1 MGKIDELI
9 KQFCPDG
16 VKKVPLGDVLDYEQ
30 PSKYIV
36 KSTEYDN
43 SYNIPVLTAG
53 KGFLL
58 GYTNEQ
64 TGVYAASEE
73 NPTIIF
79 DDFVTSFHWVDFPFK
94 VKSSAMKMLTCKDK
108 VNSFRFIYYA
118 MCEIGFVAKEHS
130 RHWISVYSKIEIP
143 LPPLAVQ
150 KEIVE
155 ILDTFTGMTDNL
167 QKELEQRQKQF
178 EYYQEKILNFDDVI
192 QQEGEVFIKKKGI
205 LGEIDELIKQLCP
218 DGIRETLLGEI
229 MTIVRGASPRPIK
242 NYMSDKINGIPW
254 IKIGD
259 VNPNDKYI
267 RNTAEYVTKEGAK
280 KSRFLHKGDFI
291 LSNSMSFGR
300 PYILGIDGCI
310 HDGWIA
316 MSGFEKDVCSKYLY
330 YILRCDTTQKYW
342 RMHANNGG
350 AMTNLNADI
359 VRGTPIPLPPLAV
372 QAKIVE
378 FLDTF
383 TGMIDNLQQEIE
395 LRQKQYEYYREKLLT
410 FE

>member
-16 VKKVPLGDVLDYEQ
+16 VQKVPLGDVLDYEQ

-64 TGVYAASEE
+64 TGVYAASKE

-108 VNSFRFIYYA
+108 GNSFRFIYYA

-130 RHWISVYSKIEIP
+130 RHWISVYSKIEVS

-155 ILDTFTGMTDNL
+155 ILDTFTGMIDNL
-167 QKELEQRQKQF
+167 QRELEQRQKQF
-178 EYYQEKILNFDDVI
+178 VHYRNQLLIFKDGKSKNITIGKVGDIGKICMCKRIMKSQTNTVYGIPFYKIGTFGKDADAYISKDVFEEYKKLYSYPKKGDVLMSASGTIGRTVVFDGKPSYFQDSNIVWVDNDEKKVLNPYLKYYYQIAKWETQGGTIKRLYNSLLANTEIRYPSLEK
-192 QQEGEVFIKKKGI
+192 QQE
-205 LGEIDELIKQLCP
+205 
-218 DGIRETLLGEI
+218 
-229 MTIVRGASPRPIK
+229 IV
-242 NYMSDKINGIPW
+242 DK
-254 IKIGD
+254 
-259 VNPNDKYI
+259 
-267 RNTAEYVTKEGAK
+267 
-280 KSRFLHKGDFI
+280 
-291 LSNSMSFGR
+291 
-300 PYILGIDGCI
+300 
-310 HDGWIA
+310 
-316 MSGFEKDVCSKYLY
+316 
-330 YILRCDTTQKYW
+330 
-342 RMHANNGG
+342 
-350 AMTNLNADI
+350 
-359 VRGTPIPLPPLAV
+359 
-372 QAKIVE
+372 
-378 FLDTF
+378 LDTF
-383 TGMIDNLQQEIE
+383 EALVSNIKQEIE

>member
-64 TGVYAASEE
+64 TGVYSASEE

-150 KEIVE
+150 KKIVE
-155 ILDTFTGMTDNL
+155 ILDTFTGMIDNL

-178 EYYQEKILNFDDVI
+178 EHYRDQMLTFK
-192 QQEGEVFIKKKGI
+192 EGEVQMKPIKEIGKLVRGNGLQKKDFTEDGTGCI
-205 LGEIDELIKQLCP
+205 HYGQIYTRFGLSTSSTLTFVDSQLAAKLTKVSPGDLVIACTSENIEDVCKSVAWLGKEDIVTGGHACVFKHSENPKYIAYCFTTSAFFLQKRKYAYGAKVIDIKTEKLGEITLPVPSLEKQQ
-218 DGIRETLLGEI
+218 EI
-229 MTIVRGASPRPIK
+229 V
-242 NYMSDKINGIPW
+242 DK
-254 IKIGD
+254 
-259 VNPNDKYI
+259 
-267 RNTAEYVTKEGAK
+267 
-280 KSRFLHKGDFI
+280 
-291 LSNSMSFGR
+291 
-300 PYILGIDGCI
+300 
-310 HDGWIA
+310 
-316 MSGFEKDVCSKYLY
+316 
-330 YILRCDTTQKYW
+330 
-342 RMHANNGG
+342 
-350 AMTNLNADI
+350 
-359 VRGTPIPLPPLAV
+359 
-372 QAKIVE
+372 
-378 FLDTF
+378 LDTF
-383 TGMIDNLQQEIE
+383 EALISNIKQEIE

>member
-16 VKKVPLGDVLDYEQ
+16 VQKVPLGDVLDYEQ

-64 TGVYAASEE
+64 TGVYAASKE

-108 VNSFRFIYYA
+108 GNSFRFIYYA

-130 RHWISVYSKIEIP
+130 RHWISVYSKIEVP
-143 LPPLAVQ
+143 LPPLVVQ

-155 ILDTFTGMTDNL
+155 ILDTFTGMIANL
-167 QKELEQRQKQF
+167 QEELEQRQKQF
-178 EYYQEKILNFDDVI
+178 EYYRNQLLVFKDGKIKNITIGKVGDIGKICMCKRIMKSQTNTVCGIPFYKIGTFGKDADAYISKDVFEEYKKLYSYPKKGDVLMSASGTIGRTVVFDGKPSYFQDSNIVWVDNDEKKVLNPYLKYYYQI
-192 QQEGEVFIKKKGI
+192 AKWETQGGTIKRLYNSLLANTEIRYPSLEKQQE
-205 LGEIDELIKQLCP
+205 
-218 DGIRETLLGEI
+218 
-229 MTIVRGASPRPIK
+229 IV
-242 NYMSDKINGIPW
+242 DK
-254 IKIGD
+254 
-259 VNPNDKYI
+259 
-267 RNTAEYVTKEGAK
+267 
-280 KSRFLHKGDFI
+280 
-291 LSNSMSFGR
+291 
-300 PYILGIDGCI
+300 
-310 HDGWIA
+310 
-316 MSGFEKDVCSKYLY
+316 
-330 YILRCDTTQKYW
+330 
-342 RMHANNGG
+342 
-350 AMTNLNADI
+350 
-359 VRGTPIPLPPLAV
+359 
-372 QAKIVE
+372 
-378 FLDTF
+378 LDTF
-383 TGMIDNLQQEIE
+383 EALVSNIKQEIE

>member
-16 VKKVPLGDVLDYEQ
+16 VKKGPLGDVLDYDQ

-155 ILDTFTGMTDNL
+155 ILDTFTGMIDNL

-178 EYYQEKILNFDDVI
+178 EHYRDQMLTFK
-192 QQEGEVFIKKKGI
+192 EGEVQMKPIKEIGKLVRGNGLQKKDFTEDGTGCI
-205 LGEIDELIKQLCP
+205 HYGQIYTRFGLSTSSTLTFVDSQLAAKLTKVSPGDLVIACTSENIEDVCKSVAWLGKEDIVTGGHACVFKHSENPKYIAYCFTTSAFFLQKRKYAYGAKVIDIKTEKLGEITLPVPSLEKQQ
-218 DGIRETLLGEI
+218 EI
-229 MTIVRGASPRPIK
+229 V
-242 NYMSDKINGIPW
+242 DK
-254 IKIGD
+254 
-259 VNPNDKYI
+259 
-267 RNTAEYVTKEGAK
+267 
-280 KSRFLHKGDFI
+280 
-291 LSNSMSFGR
+291 
-300 PYILGIDGCI
+300 
-310 HDGWIA
+310 
-316 MSGFEKDVCSKYLY
+316 
-330 YILRCDTTQKYW
+330 
-342 RMHANNGG
+342 
-350 AMTNLNADI
+350 
-359 VRGTPIPLPPLAV
+359 
-372 QAKIVE
+372 
-378 FLDTF
+378 LDTF
-383 TGMIDNLQQEIE
+383 EALISNIKQEIE
-395 LRQKQYEYYREKLLT
+395 LRQKQYEFYREKLLT

>member
-16 VKKVPLGDVLDYEQ
+16 VKKVPLADVLDYEQ

-79 DDFVTSFHWVDFPFK
+79 DDCVTSFHWVDFPFK

-155 ILDTFTGMTDNL
+155 ILDTFTGMIDNL

-178 EYYQEKILNFDDVI
+178 EHYRDQMLTFK
-192 QQEGEVFIKKKGI
+192 EGEVQMKPIKEIGKLVRGNGLQKKDFTEDGTGCI
-205 LGEIDELIKQLCP
+205 HYGQIYTRFGLSTSSTLTFVDSQLAAKLTKVSPGDLVIACTSENIEDVCKSVAWLGKEDIVTGGHACVFKHSENPKYIAYCFTTSAFFLQKRKYAYGAKVIDIKTEKLGEITLPVPSLEKQQ
-218 DGIRETLLGEI
+218 EI
-229 MTIVRGASPRPIK
+229 V
-242 NYMSDKINGIPW
+242 DK
-254 IKIGD
+254 
-259 VNPNDKYI
+259 
-267 RNTAEYVTKEGAK
+267 
-280 KSRFLHKGDFI
+280 
-291 LSNSMSFGR
+291 
-300 PYILGIDGCI
+300 
-310 HDGWIA
+310 
-316 MSGFEKDVCSKYLY
+316 
-330 YILRCDTTQKYW
+330 
-342 RMHANNGG
+342 
-350 AMTNLNADI
+350 
-359 VRGTPIPLPPLAV
+359 
-372 QAKIVE
+372 
-378 FLDTF
+378 LDTF
-383 TGMIDNLQQEIE
+383 EALISNIKQEIE
-395 LRQKQYEYYREKLLT
+395 LRQKQYEFYREKLLT

>member
-16 VKKVPLGDVLDYEQ
+16 VQKVPLGDVLDYEQ

-43 SYNIPVLTAG
+43 SYNIPVITAG

-64 TGVYAASEE
+64 TGVYAASKE

-108 VNSFRFIYYA
+108 GNSFRFIYYA

-130 RHWISVYSKIEIP
+130 RHWISVYSKIEVP
-143 LPPLAVQ
+143 LPPLVVQ

-155 ILDTFTGMTDNL
+155 ILDTFTGMIANL
-167 QKELEQRQKQF
+167 QEELEQRQKQF
-178 EYYQEKILNFDDVI
+178 EYYRNQLLVFKDGKIKNITIGKVGDIGKICMCKRIMKSQTNTVCGIPFYKIGTFGKDADAYISKDVFEEYKKLYSYPKKGDVLMSASGTIGRTVVFDGKPSYFQDSNIVWVDNDEKKVLNPYLKYYYQI
-192 QQEGEVFIKKKGI
+192 AKWETQGGTIKRLYNSLLANTEIRYPSLEKQQE
-205 LGEIDELIKQLCP
+205 
-218 DGIRETLLGEI
+218 
-229 MTIVRGASPRPIK
+229 IV
-242 NYMSDKINGIPW
+242 DK
-254 IKIGD
+254 
-259 VNPNDKYI
+259 
-267 RNTAEYVTKEGAK
+267 
-280 KSRFLHKGDFI
+280 
-291 LSNSMSFGR
+291 
-300 PYILGIDGCI
+300 
-310 HDGWIA
+310 
-316 MSGFEKDVCSKYLY
+316 
-330 YILRCDTTQKYW
+330 
-342 RMHANNGG
+342 
-350 AMTNLNADI
+350 
-359 VRGTPIPLPPLAV
+359 
-372 QAKIVE
+372 
-378 FLDTF
+378 LDTF
-383 TGMIDNLQQEIE
+383 EALVSNIKQEIE

>member
-64 TGVYAASEE
+64 TGVYSASEE

-155 ILDTFTGMTDNL
+155 ILDTFTGMIDNL

-178 EYYQEKILNFDDVI
+178 EYYRNQLLVFKDGKIKNITIGKVGDIGKICMCKRIMKSQTNTVCGIPFYKIGTFGKDADAYISKDVFEEYKKLYSYPKKGDVLMSASGTIGRTVVFDGKPSYFQDSNIVWVDNDEKKVLNSYLKYYYQI
-192 QQEGEVFIKKKGI
+192 AKWETQGGTIKRLYNSLLASTEIIYPSLEKQQE
-205 LGEIDELIKQLCP
+205 
-218 DGIRETLLGEI
+218 
-229 MTIVRGASPRPIK
+229 IV
-242 NYMSDKINGIPW
+242 DK
-254 IKIGD
+254 
-259 VNPNDKYI
+259 
-267 RNTAEYVTKEGAK
+267 
-280 KSRFLHKGDFI
+280 
-291 LSNSMSFGR
+291 
-300 PYILGIDGCI
+300 
-310 HDGWIA
+310 
-316 MSGFEKDVCSKYLY
+316 
-330 YILRCDTTQKYW
+330 
-342 RMHANNGG
+342 
-350 AMTNLNADI
+350 
-359 VRGTPIPLPPLAV
+359 
-372 QAKIVE
+372 
-378 FLDTF
+378 LDTF
-383 TGMIDNLQQEIE
+383 EALISNIKQEIE

>member
-16 VKKVPLGDVLDYEQ
+16 VQKVPLGDVLDYEQ

-64 TGVYAASEE
+64 AGVYAASEE

-94 VKSSAMKMLTCKDK
+94 VKSSAMKMLTCKNK
-108 VNSFRFIYYA
+108 GNSFRFIYYA

-150 KEIVE
+150 KKIVE

-178 EYYQEKILNFDDVI
+178 EYYRNQLLVFKDGKIKNITIGKVGDIGKICMCKRIMKSQTNMVCGIPFYKIGTFGKDADAYISKDVFEEYKKLYSYPKKGDVLMSASGTIGRTVVFDGKPSYFQDSNIVWVDNDEKKVLNSYLKYYYQI
-192 QQEGEVFIKKKGI
+192 AKWETQGGTIKRLYNSLLASTEIIYPSLEKQQE
-205 LGEIDELIKQLCP
+205 
-218 DGIRETLLGEI
+218 
-229 MTIVRGASPRPIK
+229 IV
-242 NYMSDKINGIPW
+242 DK
-254 IKIGD
+254 
-259 VNPNDKYI
+259 
-267 RNTAEYVTKEGAK
+267 
-280 KSRFLHKGDFI
+280 
-291 LSNSMSFGR
+291 
-300 PYILGIDGCI
+300 
-310 HDGWIA
+310 
-316 MSGFEKDVCSKYLY
+316 
-330 YILRCDTTQKYW
+330 
-342 RMHANNGG
+342 
-350 AMTNLNADI
+350 
-359 VRGTPIPLPPLAV
+359 
-372 QAKIVE
+372 
-378 FLDTF
+378 LDTF
-383 TGMIDNLQQEIE
+383 ESLISNIKQEIE

>member
-1 MGKIDELI
+1 MEKIDELI
-9 KQFCPDG
+9 KQLCPDG
-16 VKKVPLGDVLDYEQ
+16 VQKVPLGDVLDYEQ

-64 TGVYAASEE
+64 AGVYAASEE

-94 VKSSAMKMLTCKDK
+94 VKSSAMKMLTCKNK
-108 VNSFRFIYYA
+108 GNSFRFIYYA

-150 KEIVE
+150 KKIVE

-178 EYYQEKILNFDDVI
+178 EYYRNQLLVFKDGKIKNITIGKVGDIGKICMCKRIMKSQTNTVCGIPFYKIGTFGKDADAYISKDVFEEYKKLYSYPKKGDVLMSASGTIGRTVVFDGKPSYFQDSNIVWVDNNEKKVLNSYLKYYYQIAKWETQGGTIKRLYNSLLASTEIIYPSLDK
-192 QQEGEVFIKKKGI
+192 QQE
-205 LGEIDELIKQLCP
+205 
-218 DGIRETLLGEI
+218 
-229 MTIVRGASPRPIK
+229 IV
-242 NYMSDKINGIPW
+242 DK
-254 IKIGD
+254 
-259 VNPNDKYI
+259 
-267 RNTAEYVTKEGAK
+267 
-280 KSRFLHKGDFI
+280 
-291 LSNSMSFGR
+291 
-300 PYILGIDGCI
+300 
-310 HDGWIA
+310 
-316 MSGFEKDVCSKYLY
+316 
-330 YILRCDTTQKYW
+330 
-342 RMHANNGG
+342 
-350 AMTNLNADI
+350 
-359 VRGTPIPLPPLAV
+359 
-372 QAKIVE
+372 
-378 FLDTF
+378 LDTF
-383 TGMIDNLQQEIE
+383 EALISNIKQEIE

>member
-16 VKKVPLGDVLDYEQ
+16 VKKVPIGDVLDYEQ

-143 LPPLAVQ
+143 LPPLAIQ
-150 KEIVE
+150 KKIVE
-155 ILDTFTGMTDNL
+155 ILDTFTGMIDNL

-178 EYYQEKILNFDDVI
+178 EYYREILFAKRHSELKWEYIKNI
-192 QQEGEVFIKKKGI
+192 ALNCYAGATPSTKNKEYWEGGNIPWMSSGEVHQGQVLRVEGRITQKGYDHCSTKMVPRDSVVI
-205 LGEIDELIKQLCP
+205 ALAGQGKTRGTVAITRIELCTNQSICAIVP
-218 DGIRETLLGEI
+218 D
-229 MTIVRGASPRPIK
+229 K
-242 NYMSDKINGIPW
+242 
-254 IKIGD
+254 
-259 VNPNDKYI
+259 
-267 RNTAEYVTKEGAK
+267 TKV
-280 KSRFLHKGDFI
+280 LPD
-291 LSNSMSFGR
+291 
-300 PYILGIDGCI
+300 
-310 HDGWIA
+310 
-316 MSGFEKDVCSKYLY
+316 YLY
-330 YILRCDTTQKYW
+330 YYLKGQYFDLRRLSSGDGTRGGLNLK
-342 RMHANNGG
+342 MINNYGIP
-350 AMTNLNADI
+350 I
-359 VRGTPIPLPPLAV
+359 VSLGHQRE
-372 QAKIVE
+372 IVE
-378 FLDTF
+378 ILDTF
-383 TGMIDNLQQEIE
+383 EALISNIKQEIE

>member
-16 VKKVPLGDVLDYEQ
+16 VQKVPLGDVLDYEQ

-64 TGVYAASEE
+64 TGVYAASKE

-108 VNSFRFIYYA
+108 GNSFRFIYYA

-130 RHWISVYSKIEIP
+130 RHWISVYSKIEVP

-150 KEIVE
+150 KEIV
-155 ILDTFTGMTDNL
+155 
-167 QKELEQRQKQF
+167 
-178 EYYQEKILNFDDVI
+178 KI
-192 QQEGEVFIKKKGI
+192 
-205 LGEIDELIKQLCP
+205 
-218 DGIRETLLGEI
+218 
-229 MTIVRGASPRPIK
+229 
-242 NYMSDKINGIPW
+242 
-254 IKIGD
+254 
-259 VNPNDKYI
+259 
-267 RNTAEYVTKEGAK
+267 
-280 KSRFLHKGDFI
+280 
-291 LSNSMSFGR
+291 
-300 PYILGIDGCI
+300 
-310 HDGWIA
+310 
-316 MSGFEKDVCSKYLY
+316 
-330 YILRCDTTQKYW
+330 
-342 RMHANNGG
+342 
-350 AMTNLNADI
+350 
-359 VRGTPIPLPPLAV
+359 
-372 QAKIVE
+372 
-378 FLDTF
+378 LDTF
-383 TGMIDNLQQEIE
+383 TGMIDNLQRELEQRQKQFVHYRNQLLIFKDGKSKNITIGKVGDIGKICMCKRIMKSQTNTVCGIPFYKIGTFGKDADAYISKDVFEEYKKLYSYPKKGDVLMSASGTIGRTVVFDGKPSYFQDSNIVWVDNDEKKVLNPYLKYYYQIAKWETQGGTIKRLYNSLLANTEIRYPSLEKQQEIVDKLDTFEALVSNIKQEIE

>member
-155 ILDTFTGMTDNL
+155 ILDVFTGMIDNL

-178 EYYQEKILNFDDVI
+178 DYYRANLFMFKSNIKYEELGKLCLIKGRIGFRGYTKNDFVEFKKGAISLSPGDIKDNQLHFDNCSYISWDKYEQSPEIVVECGDILLCKTGSTVGKTAIVQELPWKATINPQFVILKNVELNNKYLFYVLCLPCTQIEIKRLAGVGSVPNVSQAKLAKVKIPIPSLDK
-192 QQEGEVFIKKKGI
+192 QQE
-205 LGEIDELIKQLCP
+205 
-218 DGIRETLLGEI
+218 
-229 MTIVRGASPRPIK
+229 IV
-242 NYMSDKINGIPW
+242 DK
-254 IKIGD
+254 
-259 VNPNDKYI
+259 
-267 RNTAEYVTKEGAK
+267 
-280 KSRFLHKGDFI
+280 
-291 LSNSMSFGR
+291 
-300 PYILGIDGCI
+300 
-310 HDGWIA
+310 
-316 MSGFEKDVCSKYLY
+316 
-330 YILRCDTTQKYW
+330 
-342 RMHANNGG
+342 
-350 AMTNLNADI
+350 
-359 VRGTPIPLPPLAV
+359 
-372 QAKIVE
+372 
-378 FLDTF
+378 LDTF
-383 TGMIDNLQQEIE
+383 ETLISNIKQEIE

>member
-155 ILDTFTGMTDNL
+155 ILDTFTGMIDNL

-178 EYYQEKILNFDDVI
+178 EHYRDQMLTFK
-192 QQEGEVFIKKKGI
+192 EGEVQMKPIKEIGKLVRGNGLQKKDFTEDGTGCI
-205 LGEIDELIKQLCP
+205 HYGQIYTRFGLSTSSTLTFVDSQLAAKLTKVSPGDLVIACTSENIEDVWKSVAWLGKEDIVTGGHACVFKHSENPKYIAYCFTTSAFFLQKRKYAYGAKVIDIKTEKLGEITLPVPSLEKQQ
-218 DGIRETLLGEI
+218 EI
-229 MTIVRGASPRPIK
+229 V
-242 NYMSDKINGIPW
+242 DK
-254 IKIGD
+254 
-259 VNPNDKYI
+259 
-267 RNTAEYVTKEGAK
+267 
-280 KSRFLHKGDFI
+280 
-291 LSNSMSFGR
+291 
-300 PYILGIDGCI
+300 
-310 HDGWIA
+310 
-316 MSGFEKDVCSKYLY
+316 
-330 YILRCDTTQKYW
+330 
-342 RMHANNGG
+342 
-350 AMTNLNADI
+350 
-359 VRGTPIPLPPLAV
+359 
-372 QAKIVE
+372 
-378 FLDTF
+378 LDTF
-383 TGMIDNLQQEIE
+383 EALISNIKQEIE
-395 LRQKQYEYYREKLLT
+395 LRQKQYEFYREKLLT

>member
-16 VKKVPLGDVLDYEQ
+16 VQKVPLGDVLDYEQ

-64 TGVYAASEE
+64 TGVYAASKE

-108 VNSFRFIYYA
+108 GNSFRFIYYA

-130 RHWISVYSKIEIP
+130 RHWISVYSKIEVP

-155 ILDTFTGMTDNL
+155 ILDTFTGMIANL
-167 QKELEQRQKQF
+167 QEELEQRQKQF
-178 EYYQEKILNFDDVI
+178 EYYRNQLLVFKDGKIKNITIGKVGDIGKICMCKRIMKSQTNTVCGIPFYKIGTFGKDADAYISKDVFEEYKKLYSYPKKGDVLMSASGTIGRTVVFDGKPSYFQDSNIVWVDNNEKKVLNSYLKYYYQIAKWETQGGTIKRLYNSLLASTEIIYPSLDK
-192 QQEGEVFIKKKGI
+192 QQE
-205 LGEIDELIKQLCP
+205 
-218 DGIRETLLGEI
+218 
-229 MTIVRGASPRPIK
+229 IV
-242 NYMSDKINGIPW
+242 DK
-254 IKIGD
+254 
-259 VNPNDKYI
+259 
-267 RNTAEYVTKEGAK
+267 
-280 KSRFLHKGDFI
+280 
-291 LSNSMSFGR
+291 
-300 PYILGIDGCI
+300 
-310 HDGWIA
+310 
-316 MSGFEKDVCSKYLY
+316 
-330 YILRCDTTQKYW
+330 
-342 RMHANNGG
+342 
-350 AMTNLNADI
+350 
-359 VRGTPIPLPPLAV
+359 
-372 QAKIVE
+372 
-378 FLDTF
+378 LDTF
-383 TGMIDNLQQEIE
+383 EALISNIKQEIE

>member
-64 TGVYAASEE
+64 TGVYSASEE

-150 KEIVE
+150 KKIVE
-155 ILDTFTGMTDNL
+155 ILDTFTGMIDNL

-178 EYYQEKILNFDDVI
+178 EHYRDQMLTFK
-192 QQEGEVFIKKKGI
+192 EGEVQMKSIKEIGKLVRGNGLQKKDFTEDGTGCI
-205 LGEIDELIKQLCP
+205 HYGQIYTRFGLSTSSTLTFVDSQLAAKLTKVSPGDLVIACTSENIEDVCKSVAWLGKEDIVTGGHACVFKHSENPKYIAYCFTTSAFFLQKRKYAYGAKVIDIKTEKLGEITLPVPSLEKQQ
-218 DGIRETLLGEI
+218 EI
-229 MTIVRGASPRPIK
+229 V
-242 NYMSDKINGIPW
+242 DK
-254 IKIGD
+254 
-259 VNPNDKYI
+259 
-267 RNTAEYVTKEGAK
+267 
-280 KSRFLHKGDFI
+280 
-291 LSNSMSFGR
+291 
-300 PYILGIDGCI
+300 
-310 HDGWIA
+310 
-316 MSGFEKDVCSKYLY
+316 
-330 YILRCDTTQKYW
+330 
-342 RMHANNGG
+342 
-350 AMTNLNADI
+350 
-359 VRGTPIPLPPLAV
+359 
-372 QAKIVE
+372 
-378 FLDTF
+378 LDTF
-383 TGMIDNLQQEIE
+383 EALISNIKQEIE
-395 LRQKQYEYYREKLLT
+395 LRQKQYEFYREKLLT

>member
-16 VKKVPLGDVLDYEQ
+16 VQKVPLGDVLDYEQ

-64 TGVYAASEE
+64 AGVYAASEE

-94 VKSSAMKMLTCKDK
+94 VKSSAMKMLTCKNK
-108 VNSFRFIYYA
+108 GNSFRFIYYA

-155 ILDTFTGMTDNL
+155 ILDTFTGMIDNL

-178 EYYQEKILNFDDVI
+178 EHYRNQLLVFKDGKFKNVTIGKVGDIGKICMCKRIMKSQTNTVCGVPFYKIGTFGKDADAYISKDVFEEYKKLYSYPKKGDVLMSASGTIGRTVVFDGKPSYFQDSNIVWVDNNEKKVLNSYLKYYYQIAKWETQGGTIKRLYNSLLASTEIIYPSLDK
-192 QQEGEVFIKKKGI
+192 QQE
-205 LGEIDELIKQLCP
+205 
-218 DGIRETLLGEI
+218 
-229 MTIVRGASPRPIK
+229 IV
-242 NYMSDKINGIPW
+242 DK
-254 IKIGD
+254 
-259 VNPNDKYI
+259 
-267 RNTAEYVTKEGAK
+267 
-280 KSRFLHKGDFI
+280 
-291 LSNSMSFGR
+291 
-300 PYILGIDGCI
+300 
-310 HDGWIA
+310 
-316 MSGFEKDVCSKYLY
+316 
-330 YILRCDTTQKYW
+330 
-342 RMHANNGG
+342 
-350 AMTNLNADI
+350 
-359 VRGTPIPLPPLAV
+359 
-372 QAKIVE
+372 
-378 FLDTF
+378 LDTF
-383 TGMIDNLQQEIE
+383 EALISNIKQEIE
-395 LRQKQYEYYREKLLT
+395 LRQKQYEYYREKLFT

>member
-53 KGFLL
+53 KVFLL

-178 EYYQEKILNFDDVI
+178 EYYRNQLLVFKDGKIKNITIGKVGDIGKICMCKRIMKSQTNMVCGIPFYKIGTFGKDADAYISKDVFEEYKKLYSYPKKGDVLMSASGTIGKTVVFDGKPSYFQDSNIVWVDNDEKKVLNSYLKYYYQIAKWETQGGTIKRLYNSLLASTEIIYPSLDK
-192 QQEGEVFIKKKGI
+192 QQE
-205 LGEIDELIKQLCP
+205 
-218 DGIRETLLGEI
+218 
-229 MTIVRGASPRPIK
+229 IV
-242 NYMSDKINGIPW
+242 DK
-254 IKIGD
+254 
-259 VNPNDKYI
+259 
-267 RNTAEYVTKEGAK
+267 
-280 KSRFLHKGDFI
+280 
-291 LSNSMSFGR
+291 
-300 PYILGIDGCI
+300 
-310 HDGWIA
+310 
-316 MSGFEKDVCSKYLY
+316 
-330 YILRCDTTQKYW
+330 
-342 RMHANNGG
+342 
-350 AMTNLNADI
+350 
-359 VRGTPIPLPPLAV
+359 
-372 QAKIVE
+372 
-378 FLDTF
+378 LDTF
-383 TGMIDNLQQEIE
+383 EALISNIKQEIE

>member
-16 VKKVPLGDVLDYEQ
+16 VQKVPLGDVLDYEQ

-64 TGVYAASEE
+64 AGVYAASEE

-94 VKSSAMKMLTCKDK
+94 VKSSAMKMLTCKNK
-108 VNSFRFIYYA
+108 GNSFRFIYYA

-150 KEIVE
+150 KKIVE
-155 ILDTFTGMTDNL
+155 ILDTFTGMIANL
-167 QKELEQRQKQF
+167 QEELEQRQKQF
-178 EYYQEKILNFDDVI
+178 EYYRNQLLVFKDGKIKNITIGKVGDIGKICMCKRIMKSQTNTVCGIPFYKIGTFGKDADAYISKDVFEEYKKLYSYPKNGDVLMSASGTIGRTVVFDGKPSYFQDSNIVWVDNDEKKVLNSYLKYYYQI
-192 QQEGEVFIKKKGI
+192 AKWETQGGTIKRLYNSLLASTEIIYPSLEKQQE
-205 LGEIDELIKQLCP
+205 
-218 DGIRETLLGEI
+218 
-229 MTIVRGASPRPIK
+229 IV
-242 NYMSDKINGIPW
+242 DK
-254 IKIGD
+254 
-259 VNPNDKYI
+259 
-267 RNTAEYVTKEGAK
+267 
-280 KSRFLHKGDFI
+280 
-291 LSNSMSFGR
+291 
-300 PYILGIDGCI
+300 
-310 HDGWIA
+310 
-316 MSGFEKDVCSKYLY
+316 
-330 YILRCDTTQKYW
+330 
-342 RMHANNGG
+342 
-350 AMTNLNADI
+350 
-359 VRGTPIPLPPLAV
+359 
-372 QAKIVE
+372 
-378 FLDTF
+378 LDTF
-383 TGMIDNLQQEIE
+383 EALISNIKQEIE

>member
-155 ILDTFTGMTDNL
+155 ILDVFTGMIDNL

-178 EYYQEKILNFDDVI
+178 DYYRDNLFMFKSNIKYEELGKLCLIKGRIGFRGYTKNDFVEFKKGAISLSPGDIKDNQLHFDNCSYISWDKYEQSPEIVVECGDILLCKTGSTVGKTAIVQELPWKATINPQFVILKNVELNNKYLFYVLCLPCTQIEIKRLAGVGSVPNVSQAKLAKVKIPIPSLDK
-192 QQEGEVFIKKKGI
+192 QQE
-205 LGEIDELIKQLCP
+205 
-218 DGIRETLLGEI
+218 
-229 MTIVRGASPRPIK
+229 IV
-242 NYMSDKINGIPW
+242 DK
-254 IKIGD
+254 
-259 VNPNDKYI
+259 
-267 RNTAEYVTKEGAK
+267 
-280 KSRFLHKGDFI
+280 
-291 LSNSMSFGR
+291 
-300 PYILGIDGCI
+300 
-310 HDGWIA
+310 
-316 MSGFEKDVCSKYLY
+316 
-330 YILRCDTTQKYW
+330 
-342 RMHANNGG
+342 
-350 AMTNLNADI
+350 
-359 VRGTPIPLPPLAV
+359 
-372 QAKIVE
+372 
-378 FLDTF
+378 LDTF
-383 TGMIDNLQQEIE
+383 ETLISNIKQEIE

>member
-16 VKKVPLGDVLDYEQ
+16 VQKVPLGDVLDYEQ

-64 TGVYAASEE
+64 TGVYAASKE

-108 VNSFRFIYYA
+108 GNSFRFIYYA

-130 RHWISVYSKIEIP
+130 RHWISVYSKIEVP

-155 ILDTFTGMTDNL
+155 ILDTFTGMIDNL
-167 QKELEQRQKQF
+167 QRELEQRQKQF
-178 EYYQEKILNFDDVI
+178 VHYRNQLLIFKDGKSKNITIGKVGDIGKICMCKRIMKSQTNTVCGIPFYKIGTFGKDADAYISKDVFEEYKKLYSYPKKGDVLMSASGTIGRTVVFDGKPSYFQDSNIVWVDNDEKKVLNPYLKYYYQIAKWETQGGTIKRLYNSLLANTEIRYPSLEK
-192 QQEGEVFIKKKGI
+192 QQE
-205 LGEIDELIKQLCP
+205 
-218 DGIRETLLGEI
+218 
-229 MTIVRGASPRPIK
+229 IV
-242 NYMSDKINGIPW
+242 DK
-254 IKIGD
+254 
-259 VNPNDKYI
+259 
-267 RNTAEYVTKEGAK
+267 
-280 KSRFLHKGDFI
+280 
-291 LSNSMSFGR
+291 
-300 PYILGIDGCI
+300 
-310 HDGWIA
+310 
-316 MSGFEKDVCSKYLY
+316 
-330 YILRCDTTQKYW
+330 
-342 RMHANNGG
+342 
-350 AMTNLNADI
+350 
-359 VRGTPIPLPPLAV
+359 
-372 QAKIVE
+372 
-378 FLDTF
+378 LDTF
-383 TGMIDNLQQEIE
+383 EALVSNIKQEIE

>member
-16 VKKVPLGDVLDYEQ
+16 VQKVPLGDVLDYEQ

-118 MCEIGFVAKEHS
+118 MCKIGFVAKEHS

-155 ILDTFTGMTDNL
+155 ILDTFTGMIDNL

-178 EYYQEKILNFDDVI
+178 EYYRNQLLVFKDGKIKNITIGKVGDIGKICMCKRIMKSQTNTVCGIPFYKIGTFGKDADAYISKDVFEEYKKLYSYPKKGDVLMSASGTIGRTVVFDGKPSYFQDSNIVWVDNDEKKVLNSYLKYYYQI
-192 QQEGEVFIKKKGI
+192 AKWETQGGTIKRLYNSLLASTEIIYPSLEKQQE
-205 LGEIDELIKQLCP
+205 
-218 DGIRETLLGEI
+218 
-229 MTIVRGASPRPIK
+229 IV
-242 NYMSDKINGIPW
+242 DK
-254 IKIGD
+254 
-259 VNPNDKYI
+259 
-267 RNTAEYVTKEGAK
+267 
-280 KSRFLHKGDFI
+280 
-291 LSNSMSFGR
+291 
-300 PYILGIDGCI
+300 
-310 HDGWIA
+310 
-316 MSGFEKDVCSKYLY
+316 
-330 YILRCDTTQKYW
+330 
-342 RMHANNGG
+342 
-350 AMTNLNADI
+350 
-359 VRGTPIPLPPLAV
+359 
-372 QAKIVE
+372 
-378 FLDTF
+378 LDTF
-383 TGMIDNLQQEIE
+383 EALISNIKQEIE
-395 LRQKQYEYYREKLLT
+395 LRQKQYEFYREKLLT

>member
-1 MGKIDELI
+1 M
-9 KQFCPDG
+9 
-16 VKKVPLGDVLDYEQ
+16 
-30 PSKYIV
+30 
-36 KSTEYDN
+36 
-43 SYNIPVLTAG
+43 LTAG

-155 ILDTFTGMTDNL
+155 ILDTFTGMIDNL

-178 EYYQEKILNFDDVI
+178 EHYRDQMLTFK
-192 QQEGEVFIKKKGI
+192 EGEVQMKPIKEIGKLVRGNGLQKKDFTEDGTGCI
-205 LGEIDELIKQLCP
+205 HYGQIYTRFGLSTSSTLTFVDSQLAAKLTKVSPGDLVIACTSENIEDVCKSVAWLGKEDIVTGGHACVFKHSENPKYIAYCFTTSAFFLQKRKYAYGAKVIDIKTEKLGEITLPVPSLEKQQ
-218 DGIRETLLGEI
+218 EI
-229 MTIVRGASPRPIK
+229 V
-242 NYMSDKINGIPW
+242 DK
-254 IKIGD
+254 
-259 VNPNDKYI
+259 
-267 RNTAEYVTKEGAK
+267 
-280 KSRFLHKGDFI
+280 
-291 LSNSMSFGR
+291 
-300 PYILGIDGCI
+300 
-310 HDGWIA
+310 
-316 MSGFEKDVCSKYLY
+316 
-330 YILRCDTTQKYW
+330 
-342 RMHANNGG
+342 
-350 AMTNLNADI
+350 
-359 VRGTPIPLPPLAV
+359 
-372 QAKIVE
+372 
-378 FLDTF
+378 LDTF
-383 TGMIDNLQQEIE
+383 EALISNIKQEIE
-395 LRQKQYEYYREKLLT
+395 LRQKQYEFYREKLLT

>member
-155 ILDTFTGMTDNL
+155 ILDTFTGMIDNL

-178 EYYQEKILNFDDVI
+178 EHYRDQMLTFK
-192 QQEGEVFIKKKGI
+192 EGEVQMKPIKEIGKLVRGNGLQKKDFTEDGTGCI
-205 LGEIDELIKQLCP
+205 HYGQIYTRFGLSTSSTLTFVDSQLAAKLTKVSPGDLVIACTSENIEDVCKSVAWLGKEDIVTGGHACVFKHSENPKYIAYCFTTSAFFLQKRKYAYGAKVIDIKTEKLGEITLPVPSLEKQQ
-218 DGIRETLLGEI
+218 EI
-229 MTIVRGASPRPIK
+229 V
-242 NYMSDKINGIPW
+242 DK
-254 IKIGD
+254 
-259 VNPNDKYI
+259 
-267 RNTAEYVTKEGAK
+267 
-280 KSRFLHKGDFI
+280 
-291 LSNSMSFGR
+291 
-300 PYILGIDGCI
+300 
-310 HDGWIA
+310 
-316 MSGFEKDVCSKYLY
+316 
-330 YILRCDTTQKYW
+330 
-342 RMHANNGG
+342 
-350 AMTNLNADI
+350 
-359 VRGTPIPLPPLAV
+359 
-372 QAKIVE
+372 
-378 FLDTF
+378 LDTF
-383 TGMIDNLQQEIE
+383 EALISNIKQEIE
-395 LRQKQYEYYREKLLT
+395 LRQKQYEFYREKLLT

>member
-150 KEIVE
+150 KKIVE
-155 ILDTFTGMTDNL
+155 ILDTFTGMIDNL

-178 EYYQEKILNFDDVI
+178 EHYRDQMLTFK
-192 QQEGEVFIKKKGI
+192 EGEVQMKPIKEIGKLVRGNGLQKKDFTEDGTGCI
-205 LGEIDELIKQLCP
+205 HYGQIYTRFGLSTSSTLTFVDSQLAAKLTKVSPGDLVIACTSENIEDVCKSVAWLGKEDIVTGGHACVFKHSENPKYIAYCFTTSAFFLQKRKYAYGAKVIDIKTEKLGEITLPVPSLEKQQ
-218 DGIRETLLGEI
+218 EI
-229 MTIVRGASPRPIK
+229 V
-242 NYMSDKINGIPW
+242 DK
-254 IKIGD
+254 
-259 VNPNDKYI
+259 
-267 RNTAEYVTKEGAK
+267 
-280 KSRFLHKGDFI
+280 
-291 LSNSMSFGR
+291 
-300 PYILGIDGCI
+300 
-310 HDGWIA
+310 
-316 MSGFEKDVCSKYLY
+316 
-330 YILRCDTTQKYW
+330 
-342 RMHANNGG
+342 
-350 AMTNLNADI
+350 
-359 VRGTPIPLPPLAV
+359 
-372 QAKIVE
+372 
-378 FLDTF
+378 LDTF
-383 TGMIDNLQQEIE
+383 EALISNIKQEIE
-395 LRQKQYEYYREKLLT
+395 LRQKQYEFYREKLLT

>member
-150 KEIVE
+150 KKIVE
-155 ILDTFTGMTDNL
+155 ILDTFTGMIDNL

-178 EYYQEKILNFDDVI
+178 EHYRDQMLTFK
-192 QQEGEVFIKKKGI
+192 EGEVQMKPIKEIGKLVRGNGLQKKDFTEDGTGCI
-205 LGEIDELIKQLCP
+205 HYGQIYTRFGLSTSSTLTFVDSQLAAKLTKVSPGDLVIACTSENIEDVCKSVAWLGKEDIVTGGHACVFKHSENPKYIAYCFTTSAFFLQKRKYAYGAKVIDIKTEKLGEITLPVPSLEKQQ
-218 DGIRETLLGEI
+218 EI
-229 MTIVRGASPRPIK
+229 V
-242 NYMSDKINGIPW
+242 DK
-254 IKIGD
+254 
-259 VNPNDKYI
+259 
-267 RNTAEYVTKEGAK
+267 
-280 KSRFLHKGDFI
+280 
-291 LSNSMSFGR
+291 
-300 PYILGIDGCI
+300 
-310 HDGWIA
+310 
-316 MSGFEKDVCSKYLY
+316 
-330 YILRCDTTQKYW
+330 
-342 RMHANNGG
+342 
-350 AMTNLNADI
+350 
-359 VRGTPIPLPPLAV
+359 
-372 QAKIVE
+372 
-378 FLDTF
+378 LDTF
-383 TGMIDNLQQEIE
+383 EALISNIKQEIE

>member
-178 EYYQEKILNFDDVI
+178 EYYRNQLLVFKDGKIKNITIGKVGDIGKICMCKRIMKSQTNTVCGIPFYKIGTFGKDADAYISKDVFEEYKKLYSYPKKGDVLMSASGTIGKTVVFDGKPSYFQDSNIVWVDNDEKKVLNSYLKYYYQIAKWETQGGTIKRLYNSLLASTEIIYPSLDK
-192 QQEGEVFIKKKGI
+192 QQE
-205 LGEIDELIKQLCP
+205 
-218 DGIRETLLGEI
+218 
-229 MTIVRGASPRPIK
+229 IV
-242 NYMSDKINGIPW
+242 DK
-254 IKIGD
+254 
-259 VNPNDKYI
+259 
-267 RNTAEYVTKEGAK
+267 
-280 KSRFLHKGDFI
+280 
-291 LSNSMSFGR
+291 
-300 PYILGIDGCI
+300 
-310 HDGWIA
+310 
-316 MSGFEKDVCSKYLY
+316 
-330 YILRCDTTQKYW
+330 
-342 RMHANNGG
+342 
-350 AMTNLNADI
+350 
-359 VRGTPIPLPPLAV
+359 
-372 QAKIVE
+372 
-378 FLDTF
+378 LDTF
-383 TGMIDNLQQEIE
+383 ESLISNIKQEIE

>member
-155 ILDTFTGMTDNL
+155 ILDTFTGMIDNL

-178 EYYQEKILNFDDVI
+178 EHYRDQMLTFK
-192 QQEGEVFIKKKGI
+192 EGEVQMKPIKEIGKLVRGNGLQKKDFTEDGTGCI
-205 LGEIDELIKQLCP
+205 HYGQIYTRFGLSTSSTLTFVDSQLAAKLTKVSPGDLVIACTSENIEDVCKSVAWLGKEDIVTGGHACVFKHSENPKYIAYCFTTSAFFLQKRKYAYGAKVIDIKTEKLGEITLPVPSLEKQQ
-218 DGIRETLLGEI
+218 EI
-229 MTIVRGASPRPIK
+229 V
-242 NYMSDKINGIPW
+242 DK
-254 IKIGD
+254 
-259 VNPNDKYI
+259 
-267 RNTAEYVTKEGAK
+267 
-280 KSRFLHKGDFI
+280 
-291 LSNSMSFGR
+291 
-300 PYILGIDGCI
+300 
-310 HDGWIA
+310 
-316 MSGFEKDVCSKYLY
+316 
-330 YILRCDTTQKYW
+330 
-342 RMHANNGG
+342 
-350 AMTNLNADI
+350 
-359 VRGTPIPLPPLAV
+359 
-372 QAKIVE
+372 
-378 FLDTF
+378 LDTF
-383 TGMIDNLQQEIE
+383 EALISNNKQEIE

>member
-16 VKKVPLGDVLDYEQ
+16 VQKVPLGDVLDYEQ

-64 TGVYAASEE
+64 TGVYAASKE

-108 VNSFRFIYYA
+108 GNSFRFIYYA

-130 RHWISVYSKIEIP
+130 RHWISVYSKIEVP
-143 LPPLAVQ
+143 LPPLVVQ

-155 ILDTFTGMTDNL
+155 ILDTFTGMIANL
-167 QKELEQRQKQF
+167 QEELEQRQKQF
-178 EYYQEKILNFDDVI
+178 EYYRNQLLVFKDGKIKNITIGKVGDIGKICMCKRIMKSQTNTVCGIPFYKIGTFGKDADAYISKDVFEEYKKLYSYPKKGDVLMSASGTIGRTVVFDGKPSYFQDSNIVWVDNDEKKVLNPYLKYYYQI
-192 QQEGEVFIKKKGI
+192 AKWKTQGGTIKRLYNSLLANTEIRYPSLEKQQE
-205 LGEIDELIKQLCP
+205 
-218 DGIRETLLGEI
+218 
-229 MTIVRGASPRPIK
+229 IV
-242 NYMSDKINGIPW
+242 DK
-254 IKIGD
+254 
-259 VNPNDKYI
+259 
-267 RNTAEYVTKEGAK
+267 
-280 KSRFLHKGDFI
+280 
-291 LSNSMSFGR
+291 
-300 PYILGIDGCI
+300 
-310 HDGWIA
+310 
-316 MSGFEKDVCSKYLY
+316 
-330 YILRCDTTQKYW
+330 
-342 RMHANNGG
+342 
-350 AMTNLNADI
+350 
-359 VRGTPIPLPPLAV
+359 
-372 QAKIVE
+372 
-378 FLDTF
+378 LDTF
-383 TGMIDNLQQEIE
+383 EALVSNIKQEIE